1 MSAPRADL
9 PPAGDL
15 PEAFRELTR
24 AARVEAEA
32 GRFAAALERLA
43 QARELAAGGG
53 AQDLVDLASTYRA
66 AILIERREGEAEIP
80 RLRAILVRNAEPR
93 GCQFAAYNIAR
104 HYELTK
110 NFKKAVFYARIALE
124 RSLQVG
130 DPAWSAKCHTLLG
143 NGLLA
148 DSHLEAAIGEY
159 EAALR
164 LMPAPTPVSGRREE
178 REEREEIDES
188 DEYAAARAT
197 IRANLGYC
205 RALQGRLAESLALL
219 YPAARVLRRFGVEL
233 HEMSAR
239 LDLSFALLQLERC
252 REAARHARRAL
263 AMAESADDR
272 DGARN
277 ALYLLAEAANLAGD
291 LAEAKRCF
299 ARLQQLFY
307 PQQPHL
313 ADFLLAVDVRKII
326 NLHA

>member
-43 QARELAAGGG
+43 QARELAAAGGD
-53 AQDLVDLASTYRA
+53 QDLVDLASTYRA

-80 RLRAILVRNAEPR
+80 RLRAILVRNAGPR

-164 LMPAPTPVSGRREE
+164 LMPAPTAVS
-178 REEREEIDES
+178 DPNDDS
-188 DEYAAARAT
+188 DEHAAARAT

-219 YPAARVLRRFGVEL
+219 YPAARVLRRYGVEL

-291 LAEAKRCF
+291 LAEARRCF
-299 ARLQQLFY
+299 ARLQQIFY

>member
-9 PPAGDL
+9 RGEL
-15 PEAFRELTR
+15 PDAFRELTR

-32 GRFAAALERLA
+32 GRFPAALELLA
-43 QARELAAGGG
+43 EARELAAAGGG
-53 AQDLVDLASTYRA
+53 QDLLDLADTYRA
-66 AILIERREGEAEIP
+66 AILIERREGDAEIP

-130 DPAWSAKCHTLLG
+130 DTTWTAKCHTLLG
-143 NGLLA
+143 NGLLG
-148 DSHLEAAIGEY
+148 DSHLLAAIGEY
-159 EAALR
+159 EAALA
-164 LMPAPTPVSGRREE
+164 LMPAAAGHDGV
-178 REEREEIDES
+178 DEL
-188 DEYAAARAT
+188 AAARAT
-197 IRANLGYC
+197 IHANLGYC
-205 RALQGRLAESLALL
+205 RALQGRLRDSLALL
-219 YPAARVLRRFGVEL
+219 YPSARVLRRAGVER
-233 HEMSAR
+233 HEISAR

-252 REAARHARRAL
+252 REAARHAGRAL
-263 AMAESADDR
+263 AMAEAAEDR

-291 LAEAKRCF
+291 VAEAKRWF
-299 ARLQQLFY
+299 ARLQRMFY

>member
-1 MSAPRADL
+1 MSAPPADRPRSL
-9 PPAGDL
+9 EL

-24 AARVEAEA
+24 SARVEAEA
-32 GRFAAALERLA
+32 GRLPAALSLLDEA
-43 QARELAAGGG
+43 VELATAAG
-53 AQDLVDLASTYRA
+53 AQDLVDLAATYRA
-66 AILIERREGEAEIP
+66 AILIERREGEAEVP

-104 HYELTK
+104 HYELNK

-130 DPAWSAKCHTLLG
+130 EAEWTAKCHTLLG
-143 NGLLA
+143 NSLLA
-148 DSHLEAAIGEY
+148 DSHVEAAIVEY
-159 EAALR
+159 EAALA
-164 LMPAPTPVSGRREE
+164 LLPDSPEPLNPASL
-178 REEREEIDES
+178 D
-188 DEYAAARAT
+188 DQAAARAT

-219 YPAARVLRRFGVEL
+219 YPAARLLRRAGVEL

-239 LDLSFALLQLERC
+239 LDLAFALLQLERC
-252 REAARHARRAL
+252 REATRHARRAF
-263 AMAESADDR
+263 AVAQSADDR

-299 ARLQQLFY
+299 SRLQQMFY

-313 ADFLLAVDVRKII
+313 ADFLLAVDVRRII